1 MNAPCPET
9 RHVQDYL
16 DRELPEGAAAAFQSH
31 LEHCAACIEEMARF
45 RRVFTM
51 IATAETWDPGPSLT
65 ERILDRVVPAR
76 IRRRW
81 MRRLGV
87 GYAAALAATAAG
99 IAALAGSPAARDVVV
114 TLSAAASRG
123 LVQGVAFVLN
133 AASLAAIGLADSLGL
148 VGAVGQRLAPFARA
162 FGMLFSQSAI
172 GVTVFVAALASA
184 MLIWWMR
191 PREAG
196 ASKRIRPLVLGF

>member
-1 MNAPCPET
+1 MTHCPEIPN
-9 RHVQDYL
+9 VQDYL
-16 DRELPEGAAAAFQSH
+16 DRELPEPAAARFRTH
-31 LEHCAACIEEMARF
+31 LEHCAECVEEMARF

-51 IATAETWDPGPSLT
+51 IETAATWDPGPSLT

-99 IAALAGSPAARDVVV
+99 IAALVGTPAARDVVV

-123 LVQGVAFVLN
+123 LVQGVALVLN
-133 AASLAAIGLADSLGL
+133 TMSLVSIGLLDGLGL
-148 VGAVGQRLAPFARA
+148 INAFGQRLAPLGRA
-162 FGMLFSQSAI
+162 LGALLSQSPI
-172 GVTVFVAALASA
+172 GVTVFVAALASV
-184 MLIWWMR
+184 MLLWWMR
-191 PREAG
+191 PREAR
-196 ASKRIRPLVLGF
+196 SHKRIGPLGLVGF